1 MLNAV
6 KLISVQRETNQACNI
21 GSFAHAH
28 NTVRL
33 GEGGEELVLLNCM
46 NFLLKSWPFTIP
58 FTTGGALLSHTER
71 WGRKA
76 DLEE

>member
-6 KLISVQRETNQACNI
+6 KLISVQRKTNQACNI
-21 GSFAHAH
+21 GSFTHAH

-33 GEGGEELVLLNCM
+33 GEGGEELLLDCM

-58 FTTGGALLSHTER
+58 LTTGGALLSRTER
-71 WGRKA
+71 WGRSA

>member
-6 KLISVQRETNQACNI
+6 KLISVQRKTNQARNI
-21 GSFAHAH
+21 GSFTHAH
-28 NTVRL
+28 DTVRL
-33 GEGGEELVLLNCM
+33 GEGGEELLLLDCM

-58 FTTGGALLSHTER
+58 LTTGGALLSRTER
-71 WGRKA
+71 WGRSA